1 MGGAAGFGELVG
13 GGAMD
18 AIAARTSCALSLSAS
33 TQWRNGLPASSQQL
47 CGPSIALKGR
57 SRRDDNSRGVR
68 CEQAPEW
75 GNENRQRREVIGQAA
90 LLAMSLGFALPAL
103 SATETD
109 AVSEYTLYEDT
120 TDKFTLMV
128 PQDWNRGE
136 GKTSGQRKVTAFYP
150 SDGGLTNVNV
160 VITGLGAD
168 FTALGS
174 FGSADTFA
182 ENLVNSLDRSWQKPP
197 GQKAR
202 LVDSRSRTGK
212 YYVEY
217 TLQRPGEKQRHLVS
231 VIGIASNGWVNRLYT
246 VTGQYFEEDA
256 AKYKSSVDKVISSFN
271 LV

>member
-1 MGGAAGFGELVG
+1 
-13 GGAMD
+13 MD

-33 TQWRNGLPASSQQL
+33 TQWKNGLPASSQQL
-47 CGPSIALKGR
+47 CGPSITFRGR
-57 SRRDDNSRGVR
+57 NRRDDNTRAVR
-68 CEQAPEW
+68 CEQAPEC
-75 GNENRQRREVIGQAA
+75 GNENRQALQRREVIGQA
-90 LLAMSLGFALPAL
+90 LLAMSLGFALPAR

-109 AVSEYTLYEDT
+109 AASEFTLYEDT

-128 PQDWNRGE
+128 PQDWNKGE

-150 SDGGLTNVNV
+150 ADGGLTNVNV

-168 FTALGS
+168 FTGLGS
-174 FGSADTFA
+174 FGTADNFA

-202 LVDSRSRTGK
+202 LVDCRSRAGK

-231 VIGIASNGWVNRLYT
+231 VVGIASNGWVNRLYT

-256 AKYKSSVDKVISSFN
+256 TKYKSSVDKVISSFN